1 MTFEQWWE
9 DLTTRE
15 QHVIGYSNAKFVWD
29 QARESCAQ
37 MLDSNAMACE
47 NPLYRSLLQANARE
61 IREGRQDD

>member
-29 QARESCAQ
+29 QARESCAL
-37 MLDSNAMACE
+37 MLEQNALECT
-47 NPLYRSLLQANARE
+47 NPIHRSLLQSNANE
-61 IREGRQDD
+61 IRKGRQDD